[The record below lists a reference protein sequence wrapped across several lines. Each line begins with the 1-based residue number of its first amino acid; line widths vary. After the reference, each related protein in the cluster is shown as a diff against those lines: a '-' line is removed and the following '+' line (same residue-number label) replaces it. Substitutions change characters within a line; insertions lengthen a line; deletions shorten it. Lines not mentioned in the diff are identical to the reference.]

1 MFRNTYQKGFLSV
14 FYSIGSAPLAIWR
27 TCVCNGH
34 CKRLTDD
41 DLRSVALE
49 IAGVNVA
56 TTYITTPIDP
66 RASLAI
72 KLPFLVLI
80 VKNMRK
86 FFSFEVQILDDS
98 NQLRRFRVSN
108 YQSATKVQPFCT
120 TMPLGL
126 SDGWNQIQF
135 NLADFTR
142 RAYRTN
148 YVETVRIQVHANVR
162 IRRIYFSDRLY
173 ADEEKPVEYR
183 MFVPSCCGDTAQG
196 RGKGKSAANK
206 RMDGKNKPPPVT
218 PADSP
223 RAMAAASGAA
233 GTPGSGVMGAPATGA
248 MDPGQ
253 CCMAPCAMVQNC

>member
-14 FYSIGSAPLAIWR
+14 FFSIGSAPLAIWK
-27 TCVCNGH
+27 TTVSNGH
-34 CKRLTDD
+34 CKRLTDE

-72 KLPFLVLI
+72 KLPFIVLI

-86 FFSFEVQILDDS
+86 FFSFEVQIVDDTR
-98 NQLRRFRVSN
+98 QLRRFRLSN

-126 SDGWNQIQF
+126 SDGWSQIQF
-135 NLADFTR
+135 NLADITR
-142 RAYRTN
+142 RAYGTN

-162 IRRIYFSDRLY
+162 IRRIYFCDRLY
-173 ADEEKPVEYR
+173 ADEEKPAEYR
-183 MFVPSCCGDTAQG
+183 MFVPSGGG
-196 RGKGKSAANK
+196 RSANQPAVTNI
-206 RMDGKNKPPPVT
+206 RPPPVT
-218 PADSP
+218 PVDSARP
-223 RAMAAASGAA
+223 AAA
-233 GTPGSGVMGAPATGA
+233 GSNGIMGGPATGA
-248 MDPGQ
+248 LDPGP
-253 CCMAPCAMVQNC
+253 CCMAPCATVQQ